1 MENFWKFIS
10 YSIKSTI
17 LMFRFEPWRMLLK
30 SLFAFLYGVSWT
42 LQIVLLQTFFDS
54 AQRVSENTENISN
67 CLVIL
72 LGMILIYCIGQI
84 LQGVDTCYSEI
95 LYIKT
100 KKHINLRL
108 FKKIDTMSSLSFED
122 IDELEKINKAI
133 NGGNFAFG
141 ASVILIDTIFFYSTY
156 FILTSG
162 YLYTL
167 SPLLSVS
174 VLAIFIPCFISNI
187 IETKGFKNLEETSTP
202 MRRECEY
209 YESCI
214 IDTRETRILGA
225 THYFNQ
231 LYFSSLKKLN
241 MLVLKAQLKKNLIR
255 LIVGVITILGYGVIL
270 FMLVKLVLKQEIT
283 VGAFSAVLASISM
296 VFTFMSDIISERIG
310 WAAETMGTVDNYIS
324 FIFED
329 KKSDSKIYQ
338 DTRNIKLQ
346 DVSFKYP
353 CSEKEVLK
361 NINLS
366 LTDNKTIAIV
376 GENGSGKST
385 LAKILL
391 GLYPP
396 TRGQILVND
405 ISMCDIDSRNYS
417 AVFQKFCKYQM
428 TLKENICIADISKN
442 IDYDEVHNICNQI
455 GITLS
460 SDKLVNG
467 LDTFIGREFDGI
479 ELSGGQWQRIAIA
492 RGIYREYD
500 FIILD
505 EPTSAIDPLEEFNLY
520 NTFSKLCTEKTAII
534 ITHRLGLAKIADAI
548 IVMKE
553 GNIVE
558 MGTHSELISKDG
570 EYKHLFDTQSKW
582 YF

>member
-1 MENFWKFIS
+1 MENFWKFIT

-17 LMFRFEPWRMLLK
+17 LLFRFEPWRMLLK
-30 SLFAFLYGVSWT
+30 SLFAFLYGVSWV

-54 AQRVSENTENISN
+54 VQRLSGNTESIIN
-67 CLVIL
+67 CLMIL
-72 LGMILIYCIGQI
+72 LGMILIYCLGQI
-84 LQGVDTCYSEI
+84 LQGIDTCYSEV

-108 FKKIDTMSSLSFED
+108 FQKIDSISSLSFED
-122 IDELEKINKAI
+122 INELEKINKAI
-133 NGGNFAFG
+133 NGGNFVFG
-141 ASVILIDTIFFYSTY
+141 ATVILIDTIFFYSTY
-156 FILTSG
+156 FILISG

-174 VLAIFIPCFISNI
+174 ILAIFIPCFISNI
-187 IETKGFKNLEETSTP
+187 IETKGFKNLEEASTP

-255 LIVGVITILGYGVIL
+255 LTVGAITILGYGVIL
-270 FMLVKLVLKQEIT
+270 FMLVRLVLKQEIT
-283 VGAFSAVLASISM
+283 VGAFSAVLASINT

-329 KKSDSKIYQ
+329 KKPNNKIYQ
-338 DTRNIKLQ
+338 KTTNINLQ
-346 DVSFKYP
+346 NISFKYP
-353 CSEKEVLK
+353 GSEKEVLK

-366 LTDNKTIAIV
+366 LIDGKTIAIV

-385 LAKILL
+385 LSKILL

-396 TRGQILVND
+396 TKGQILVNN
-405 ISMCDIDSRNYS
+405 ISMSDIDSRNYS

-428 TLKENICIADISKN
+428 TLKENICLSDISKN
-442 IDYDEVHNICNQI
+442 INYNELNNICTQV

-460 SDKLVNG
+460 SDKLANG
-467 LDTFIGREFDGI
+467 LDTLMGREFDGI

-492 RGIYREYD
+492 RGIYRNYD

-505 EPTSAIDPLEEFNLY
+505 EPTSAIDPLEEAALY
-520 NTFSKLCTEKTAII
+520 KSFSKLCTGKTAII
-534 ITHRLGLAKIADAI
+534 ITHRLGLAKIADTI

-558 MGTHSELISKDG
+558 TGTHKELISKEG
-570 EYKHLFDTQSKW
+570 QYKHLFDTQ
-582 YF
+582 